1 MFEEKHPLDGTR
13 YTRCGYREVYLCG
26 MPVNLVRAAR
36 GAVLLAIRGSG
47 SVAADVFRRRPFR
60 RARLVVIAG
69 ALAVGVFLLVIAAAA
84 QFPIVV
90 ADGAVAWL
98 FGGRENHVGAQIPQ
112 ACAAP
117 PPVTAPA
124 APESREPDVDE
135 PAGAGPAFGLD
146 AEGRPT
152 AEAMAVIDAI
162 PVGASL
168 DTAQG
173 WVLFRLAH
181 PADPV
186 AADFASFAEAFTETG
201 RHLSAA
207 ATPLDV
213 VASMDPGAD
222 YAPYLLLAQANGYR
236 LMRQESVI
244 YSPNQREDLI
254 AALGVTCEDRAGVGR
269 RQP

>member
-1 MFEEKHPLDGTR
+1 
-13 YTRCGYREVYLCG
+13 

-47 SVAADVFRRRPFR
+47 GVAAAVFRRRRFR
-60 RARLVVIAG
+60 RARLVAIAG
-69 ALAVGVFLLVIAAAA
+69 ALAVGVFLLVIGAAA

-98 FGGRENHVGAQIPQ
+98 FGGREDHVGAQVPQ

-117 PPVTAPA
+117 PAVTATATATVATPETGAPA
-124 APESREPDVDE
+124 
-135 PAGAGPAFGLD
+135 PADAVGPAFGLD
-146 AEGRPT
+146 ADGRPT

-162 PVGASL
+162 PVGAPL

-186 AADFASFAEAFTETG
+186 AADFASFAAAFTETG
-201 RHLSAA
+201 GHLSSA
-207 ATPLDV
+207 ATPVDV

-222 YAPYLLLAQANGYR
+222 YAPYLLLSQANAYR
-236 LMRQESVI
+236 LMRQDSVV
-244 YSPNQREDLI
+244 YTPRQREDLI
-254 AALGVTCEDRAGVGR
+254 AALGITCEDRAGAGR